1 MVRGRCRCA
10 DAQEIQVGNRSEI
23 NVKLMSNSTLEEV
36 VVVGYSTQKKVN
48 MTGAVSSVD
57 GQALENRP
65 VSNAANALMG
75 LSPGLMITREGGQPG
90 SEGIGIQIRGAT
102 TANGSV
108 APLIVLDGVAVPG
121 NTLTTMNP
129 NDIESISVLKDAA
142 AAGIYGAQAAGGVIL
157 VTTKKAQAGKIKMS
171 YLGQRGTD
179 WSINVPQRLTL
190 LEEAEFSNLARKNSG
205 SGPEYNELELQRIR
219 DGVPY
224 VVNPNDTSTWLFYNQ
239 VPLTDQILK
248 KYTAMVTHN
257 LNISGGNEKL
267 NFLISGGYYGKDGV
281 FKVGPDDYKR
291 YNLRLNVGAQITNK
305 ISLDLRI
312 AYTRD
317 NVSQASGNLSG
328 QGLVYEIYRL
338 RTRTPFFTP
347 DGKYNGA
354 GSAATAYARLE
365 AGGYNNNE
373 RNFIDPTATLRVK
386 DVAGVKGLTFSTI

>member
-1 MVRGRCRCA
+1 MKGKHRPIKLLTNGFRFSLMSAFLVAIYSFPMYADSGNYGNIISKA
-10 DAQEIQVGNRSEI
+10 ESFALKVNGTVIDDQGEVVIGATIQLKGTSVGAVTDENGKFSIEVPDEKAILIISFVGYDAQEIQVGNRSEI

-65 VSNAANALMG
+65 VSNAANALQG

-179 WSINVPQRLTL
+179 WSINVPQRLSL

-205 SGPEYNELELQRIR
+205 SGPEYNDLDLQRIR

-224 VVNPNDTSTWLFYNQ
+224 VVNPTDTSTWLFYNQ
-239 VPLTDQILK
+239 VPLTDQILF
-248 KYTAMVTHN
+248 V
-257 LNISGGNEKL
+257 I
-267 NFLISGGYYGKDGV
+267 
-281 FKVGPDDYKR
+281 
-291 YNLRLNVGAQITNK
+291 
-305 ISLDLRI
+305 
-312 AYTRD
+312 
-317 NVSQASGNLSG
+317 
-328 QGLVYEIYRL
+328 
-338 RTRTPFFTP
+338 
-347 DGKYNGA
+347 
-354 GSAATAYARLE
+354 
-365 AGGYNNNE
+365 
-373 RNFIDPTATLRVK
+373 
-386 DVAGVKGLTFSTI
+386 